1 MQIHLTTGVR
11 GSVEIITTVI
21 QIQILVQRAG
31 KVDGK
36 NTIRVSNKAVDPVY
50 GALKAG
56 IN

>member
-31 KVDGK
+31 KVDRK
-36 NTIRVSNKAVDPVY
+36 NTTRVSNKAVDPVY